1 MHRVLSVG
9 SLEVTDKAQQ
19 PKGVSLDAL
28 VAAAIR
34 GVAALLAF
42 ASRDELLDTT
52 LELYHGCVC
61 ANVSRRGVERKLW
74 GVIREVPRQGQE
86 TISLTRPGD
95 CEALTRDARHLR
107 SFLLATASDADMYW
121 DLPAMIKDLDGA
133 AASEALWDATVASNG
148 GVEWGASQHSRALA
162 RGLQHCP
169 CRACFLTDAVPRP
182 CVAASNRLSPWPPVE
197 QSARRDEGDWTFE
210 HNSCV

>member
-1 MHRVLSVG
+1 VARRQFPAPSRRASKPRTMHRVLSVG

-34 GVAALLAF
+34 GVAAILAF

-74 GVIREVPRQGQE
+74 GINREGRG
-86 TISLTRPGD
+86 RG
-95 CEALTRDARHLR
+95 
-107 SFLLATASDADMYW
+107 
-121 DLPAMIKDLDGA
+121 KK
-133 AASEALWDATVASNG
+133 
-148 GVEWGASQHSRALA
+148 LA
-162 RGLQHCP
+162 R
-169 CRACFLTDAVPRP
+169 
-182 CVAASNRLSPWPPVE
+182 
-197 QSARRDEGDWTFE
+197 
-210 HNSCV
+210 